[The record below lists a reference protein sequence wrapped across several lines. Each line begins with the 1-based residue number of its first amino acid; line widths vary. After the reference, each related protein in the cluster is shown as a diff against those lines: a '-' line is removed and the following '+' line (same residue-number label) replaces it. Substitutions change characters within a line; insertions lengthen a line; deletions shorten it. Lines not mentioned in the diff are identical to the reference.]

1 MPNQMR
7 IDPSRTTTLRKRFMA
22 DMQRRFRS
30 VEKANTEL
38 IVENDALGLITS
50 EPISFNVDNVERQV
64 WRFRTNPK
72 KLKAYK
78 KWLQDQIDAKILTT
92 IGGISDKPWT
102 AEYVES
108 AYRKGYVRAYTDIFA
123 EELAST
129 PEFYAGGKA
138 QFLRD
143 AFNQPVALSQMELLS
158 TRAFTELEGVT
169 ATMSQQLS
177 RHLANGLAQGH
188 SVSQIALNMTK
199 AIAGLSRGRALT
211 IARTEIIA
219 SHAEGQLDSFEKLGV
234 EEVGIWAEWST
245 AGDERVCPWCNEL
258 EGVVM
263 TIKEARG
270 LIPRH
275 PNCRCVW
282 LPADRTRKKR
292 GQLWDKAGKQAVDKS
307 IQAEAPQTIER
318 TKKAV
323 RRRSVWAGKKL

>member
-22 DMQRRFRS
+22 DMKRRFRS
-30 VEKANTEL
+30 VEKANTKL
-38 IVENDALGLITS
+38 LVENDVLGLTTS
-50 EPISFNVDNVERQV
+50 EPISFNVERQA
-64 WRFRTNPK
+64 WRFLTNPQ

-78 KWLQDQIDAKILTT
+78 KWLQGQIDANILTP

-108 AYRKGYVRAYTDIFA
+108 AYQKGYIQAYTDIFA

-143 AFNQPVALSQMELLS
+143 AFNQPITLSQIELLS
-158 TRAFTELEGVT
+158 TRTFTELQGVT

-177 RHLANGLAQGH
+177 RHLANGLVHGY
-188 SVSQIALNMTK
+188 SVSQIARNMTES
-199 AIAGLSRGRALT
+199 IGGLTRGRAMA

-219 SHAEGQLDSFEKLGV
+219 SHAEGQLDSFERLGV
-234 EEVGIWAEWST
+234 EEIGVLAEWST
-245 AGDERVCPWCNEL
+245 AGDDRVCPLCGEL

-263 TIKEARG
+263 TVKEARG

-275 PNCRCVW
+275 PNCRCIW
-282 LPADRTRKKR
+282 IPASKFEKRR
-292 GQLWDKAGKQAVDKS
+292 GQLWGKAKKQAVEKS
-307 IQAEAPQTIER
+307 IQAEAPKTIAR

-323 RRRSVWAGKKL
+323 RRRSVWAGKEL